1 MFSFALLD
9 LKNDYR
15 HTTTSLSTLFTSKTQ
30 STNFINTQTNMNFNF
45 ANQSDIDMFVNSL
58 PTIYYSQTTCNSIFQ
73 TKSGMS
79 SYQPLLSNPSNN
91 STGAYMLYNNKI
103 KNLSLVN
110 GVNSLSI
117 GDGSII
123 HSNTYLSILESADN
137 TNIILDIDS
146 TYLNTTTTLS
156 TLYYRQST
164 MNSILTSNYQPL
176 INTNSILSLNKIN
189 LGNASGASMLTV
201 KGVNG
206 VNPALILQSGSATTP
221 PATVFYIG
229 SYSDVVIN
237 PGNWGG
243 GVQVFNLC
251 TYPFINANS
260 PIVTSAL
267 TPAVLKALIPKQ
279 ATNGAPVGTNYALD
293 TSSVQTALSGL
304 TFVVNGQ
311 RCISID
317 GVIALL
323 VATVQNIYANL
334 KTVKFITKN

>member
-1 MFSFALLD
+1 
-9 LKNDYR
+9 
-15 HTTTSLSTLFTSKTQ
+15 
-30 STNFINTQTNMNFNF
+30 MNFNF

-79 SYQPLLSNPSNN
+79 PYQPLLSNPSNN

-156 TLYYRQST
+156 ILYYRQST

-206 VNPALILQSGSATTP
+206 VNPGLILQSGPATTP
-221 PATVFYIG
+221 PASVFCIG

-243 GVQVFNLC
+243 G
-251 TYPFINANS
+251 
-260 PIVTSAL
+260 TS
-267 TPAVLKALIPKQ
+267 V
-279 ATNGAPVGTNYALD
+279 
-293 TSSVQTALSGL
+293 
-304 TFVVNGQ
+304 
-311 RCISID
+311 
-317 GVIALL
+317 
-323 VATVQNIYANL
+323 
-334 KTVKFITKN
+334 